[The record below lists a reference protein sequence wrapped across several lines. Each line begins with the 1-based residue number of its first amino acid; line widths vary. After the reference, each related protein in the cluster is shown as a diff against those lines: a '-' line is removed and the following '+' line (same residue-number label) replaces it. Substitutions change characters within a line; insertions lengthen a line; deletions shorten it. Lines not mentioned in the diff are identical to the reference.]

1 MTIPE
6 KYDKLSTGIITGFLL
21 PFLVGFIIYLFSA
34 HGYSIHAYM
43 LKIAKSDIITH
54 SISICVFPNVFAFL
68 LFNRYDMLRASK
80 GVLGMTIIWAAVVFG
95 VKFLA

>member
-6 KYDKLSTGIITGFLL
+6 KFDKLSTGIIAGFLL
-21 PFLVGFIIYLFSA
+21 PFLVGFIIYLFTA
-34 HGYSIHAYM
+34 HGFSIHSYL

>member
-6 KYDKLSTGIITGFLL
+6 KFDQMSTGIISGLLL
-21 PFLVGFIIYLFSA
+21 PFFIGFIIYLFTA
-34 HGYSIHAYM
+34 DGYSLHSYLLRIVKA
-43 LKIAKSDIITH
+43 DIVIN

-68 LFNRYDMLRASK
+68 LFNRYDMLRASR
-80 GVLGMTIIWAAVVFG
+80 GVLGVTIAWAVVVFG

>member
-6 KYDKLSTGIITGFLL
+6 KFDKMSAGIISGFLL
-21 PFLVGFIIYLFSA
+21 PFLIGLIIYLFTA
-34 HGYSIHAYM
+34 HGYSIHSYL

-54 SISICVFPNVFAFL
+54 SISICVFPNVFLFL
-68 LFNRYDMLRASK
+68 LFNRYDMLQASK
-80 GVLGMTIIWAAVVFG
+80 GVLGATIIWAVIVFG